1 MKLYEID
8 EALAECFDPETGE
21 IVDIDSYENL
31 QGERDK
37 KIEGIACIIK
47 NRQALIDALKAE
59 KKRMDDRIATLE
71 TQNENTKAFLDS
83 VLQGHRF
90 ETEKAVC
97 SYRKSTR
104 VDITDISKIPDEYLN
119 VKTEIAP
126 MKTAIKQALKEDKEV
141 PGCALIETNNL
152 SIK

>member
-8 EALAECFDPETGE
+8 EALVECFDPETGE
-21 IVDIDSYENL
+21 VTDLDAYENL

-59 KKRMDDRIATLE
+59 KKRMDDRISTLE
-71 TQNENTKAFLDS
+71 NQNDNTKAFLDS

-126 MKTAIKQALKEDKEV
+126 MKTAIKQALKDNKDV

>member
-8 EALAECFDPETGE
+8 EALVECFDPETGE
-21 IVDIDSYENL
+21 IVDLDAYENL

-59 KKRMDDRIATLE
+59 KKRMDERIATLE
-71 TQNENTKAFLDS
+71 NQNDNTKAFLDN
-83 VLQGHRF
+83 VLDGHRF

>member
-8 EALAECFDPETGE
+8 EALVECFDPETGE
-21 IVDIDSYENL
+21 VTDLDAYENL
-31 QGERDK
+31 QEERDK

-59 KKRMDDRIATLE
+59 KKRMDDRISTLE
-71 TQNENTKAFLDS
+71 TQNDNTKAFLDS

-119 VKTEIAP
+119 VKTEIVP
-126 MKTAIKQALKEDKEV
+126 MKTAIKQALKDNKEV

>member
-8 EALAECFDPETGE
+8 EALAQCFDPETGE
-21 IVDIDSYENL
+21 IVDSDAYEDL
-31 QGERDK
+31 REEKEK

-71 TQNENTKAFLDS
+71 NQNDNTKAFLDS
-83 VLQGHRF
+83 VLDGHRF

-104 VDITDISKIPDEYLN
+104 VDITDMSKIPDEYLN

-126 MKTAIKQALKEDKEV
+126 MKTAIKQALKDNKEV

>member
-8 EALAECFDPETGE
+8 EALVECFDSETGE
-21 IVDIDSYENL
+21 VTDLDAYENL

-59 KKRMDDRIATLE
+59 KKRMDDRISTLE
-71 TQNENTKAFLDS
+71 TQNDNTKAFLDS

-126 MKTAIKQALKEDKEV
+126 MKTAIKQALKDNKEV

>member
-8 EALAECFDPETGE
+8 EALAQCFDPETGE

-47 NRQALIDALKAE
+47 NRQALIDALKTE
-59 KKRMDDRIATLE
+59 KKRMDERIATLE
-71 TQNENTKAFLDS
+71 NQNDNTKAFLDS
-83 VLQGHRF
+83 VLDGHRF

-104 VDITDISKIPDEYLN
+104 VDITDMSKIPDEYMN
-119 VKTEIAP
+119 VKTEYAP
-126 MKTAIKQALKEDKEV
+126 MKTAIKQALKDNKKV

>member
-71 TQNENTKAFLDS
+71 NQNDNTKAFLDS
-83 VLQGHRF
+83 ILNGKRF
-90 ETEKAVC
+90 ETGKVLC

-104 VDITDISKIPDEYLN
+104 VDITDISKIPDEYMN
-119 VKTEIAP
+119 VKTEYAP
-126 MKTAIKQALKEDKEV
+126 MKTAIKQALKDNKEV

>member
-8 EALAECFDPETGE
+8 EALVQCFDPETGE
-21 IVDIDSYENL
+21 IMDLDSYENL

-59 KKRMDDRIATLE
+59 KKRIDDRIATLE
-71 TQNENTKAFLDS
+71 NQNDNTKAFLDS

>member
-71 TQNENTKAFLDS
+71 AQNENTKAFLDS

-104 VDITDISKIPDEYLN
+104 VDITDISKIPDEYMN
-119 VKTEIAP
+119 IKTEIAP

>member
-8 EALAECFDPETGE
+8 EALAQCFDPETGE
-21 IVDIDSYENL
+21 IVDAEAYENL

-47 NRQALIDALKAE
+47 NRQALIDELE
-59 KKRMDDRIATLE
+59 KESKRMAERVSVLK

-83 VLQGHRF
+83 ILHGQRF
-90 ETEKAVC
+90 ETAKAVC

-104 VDITDISKIPDEYLN
+104 VDITDMSKIPDEYMN

-126 MKTAIKQALKEDKEV
+126 MKTAIKQALKDNKEV

>member
-8 EALAECFDPETGE
+8 EALVECFDPETGE
-21 IVDIDSYENL
+21 VTDLDAYENL

-71 TQNENTKAFLDS
+71 NQNDNTKAFLDS

-126 MKTAIKQALKEDKEV
+126 MKTAIKQALKDNKDV

>member
-71 TQNENTKAFLDS
+71 TQNDNTRAFLDS

-126 MKTAIKQALKEDKEV
+126 MKTAIKQALKDNKDV

>member
-8 EALAECFDPETGE
+8 EALVECFDPETGE
-21 IVDIDSYENL
+21 VTDIDSYEGL
-31 QGERDK
+31 QEERDK

-47 NRQALIDALKAE
+47 NRQALINELKAE
-59 KKRMDDRIATLE
+59 GKRVAERVSALE
-71 TQNENTKAFLDS
+71 VQNKNTEAFLDS
-83 VLQGHRF
+83 ILNGKRF
-90 ETEKAVC
+90 ETGKVLC

-104 VDITDISKIPDEYLN
+104 VDITDMSKIPDEYMN
-119 VKTEIAP
+119 VKTEYAP
-126 MKTAIKQALKEDKEV
+126 MKTAIKQALKDNKKV

>member
-8 EALAECFDPETGE
+8 EALAQCFDPETGE
-21 IVDIDSYENL
+21 IVDAEVYENL

-47 NRQALIDALKAE
+47 NRQALIDALKTE
-59 KKRMDDRIATLE
+59 KKRMDERIATLE
-71 TQNENTKAFLDS
+71 NQNDNTKAFLDS
-83 VLQGHRF
+83 VLDGHRF

-104 VDITDISKIPDEYLN
+104 VDITDMSKIPDEYMN
-119 VKTEIAP
+119 IKTEYAP
-126 MKTAIKQALKEDKEV
+126 MKTAIKQALKDNKEV

>member
-8 EALAECFDPETGE
+8 EALAQCFDPETGE

-71 TQNENTKAFLDS
+71 NQNDNTKAFLDS

-104 VDITDISKIPDEYLN
+104 VDITDISKIPDEYMN
-119 VKTEIAP
+119 VKTEYAP
-126 MKTAIKQALKEDKEV
+126 MKTAIKQALKDNKEV

>member
-8 EALAECFDPETGE
+8 EALVECFDPETGE
-21 IVDIDSYENL
+21 IMDIDVYEGL
-31 QGERDK
+31 QEEKDK

-59 KKRMDDRIATLE
+59 KKRIDDRIATLE
-71 TQNENTKAFLDS
+71 TQNDNTKAFLDS

>member
-21 IVDIDSYENL
+21 IVDLDSYENL

-59 KKRMDDRIATLE
+59 KKRMDERIATLE
-71 TQNENTKAFLDS
+71 NQNDNTKAFLDS

-104 VDITDISKIPDEYLN
+104 VDITDMSKIPDEYLN

>member
-21 IVDIDSYENL
+21 IVDIDSYEGL

-59 KKRMDDRIATLE
+59 KKRMDERIATLE
-71 TQNENTKAFLDS
+71 NQNDNTKAFLDS
-83 VLQGHRF
+83 VLDGHRF

-97 SYRKSTR
+97 SYRKGTR
-104 VDITDISKIPDEYLN
+104 VDITDMSKIPDEYMN
-119 VKTEIAP
+119 VKTEYAP
-126 MKTAIKQALKEDKEV
+126 MKTAIKQALKDNKEV

-152 SIK
+152 SVK

>member
-59 KKRMDDRIATLE
+59 KKRMDDRISTLE
-71 TQNENTKAFLDS
+71 TQNDNTKAFLDS

-126 MKTAIKQALKEDKEV
+126 MKTAIKQALKEDKDV

>member
-21 IVDIDSYENL
+21 IMDADAYENL

-71 TQNENTKAFLDS
+71 TQNDNTKAFLDS

-104 VDITDISKIPDEYLN
+104 VDITDISKIPDEYMN

>member
-59 KKRMDDRIATLE
+59 KKRMDDRIGTLE

-83 VLQGHRF
+83 VLQGQRF

>member
-8 EALAECFDPETGE
+8 EALVECFDPETGE

-71 TQNENTKAFLDS
+71 TQNDNTKAFLDS

-126 MKTAIKQALKEDKEV
+126 MKTAIKQALKDNKDV

>member
-71 TQNENTKAFLDS
+71 NQNDNTKAFLDS

-126 MKTAIKQALKEDKEV
+126 MKTAIKQALKDNKEV

>member
-21 IVDIDSYENL
+21 VTDLDAYENL

-47 NRQALIDALKAE
+47 NRQALINELKAE
-59 KKRMDDRIATLE
+59 GKRVAERVSALE
-71 TQNENTKAFLDS
+71 VQNKNTEAFLDS
-83 VLQGHRF
+83 ILNGKRF
-90 ETEKAVC
+90 ETGKVLC

-104 VDITDISKIPDEYLN
+104 VDITDMSKIPDEYMN
-119 VKTEIAP
+119 VKTEYAP
-126 MKTAIKQALKEDKEV
+126 MKTAIKQALKDNKEV

>member
-71 TQNENTKAFLDS
+71 TQNDNTRAFLDS

-126 MKTAIKQALKEDKEV
+126 MKTAIKQALKDNKEV

>member
-8 EALAECFDPETGE
+8 EALAQCFDPETGE
-21 IVDIDSYENL
+21 IVDSDAYEDL

-71 TQNENTKAFLDS
+71 NQNDNTKAFLDS
-83 VLQGHRF
+83 VLDGHRF

-104 VDITDISKIPDEYLN
+104 VDIVDMSKIPDEYLN

-126 MKTAIKQALKEDKEV
+126 MKTAIKQALKDNKEV

>member
-8 EALAECFDPETGE
+8 EALIKCFDPETGE
-21 IVDIDSYENL
+21 IVDLDSYENL

-59 KKRMDDRIATLE
+59 KKRMDDRISTLE
-71 TQNENTKAFLDS
+71 TQNDNTKAFLDS

-126 MKTAIKQALKEDKEV
+126 MKTAIKQALKEDKDV

>member
-8 EALAECFDPETGE
+8 EALVECFDPETGE

-71 TQNENTKAFLDS
+71 NQNDNTKAFLDS

-126 MKTAIKQALKEDKEV
+126 MKTAIKQALKEDKDV

>member
-21 IVDIDSYENL
+21 IVDLDSYENL

-59 KKRMDDRIATLE
+59 KKRMDDRISTLE
-71 TQNENTKAFLDS
+71 TQNDNTKAFLDS

-126 MKTAIKQALKEDKEV
+126 MKTAIKQALKEDKDV

>member
-21 IVDIDSYENL
+21 IVDRDAYENL

-59 KKRMDDRIATLE
+59 KKRMDERIATLE
-71 TQNENTKAFLDS
+71 NQNDNTKAFLDS
-83 VLQGHRF
+83 VLQGHCF

-104 VDITDISKIPDEYLN
+104 VDITDMSKIPDEYLN

>member
-8 EALAECFDPETGE
+8 EALIECFDPETGE
-21 IVDIDSYENL
+21 IVDLDSYENL

-47 NRQALIDALKAE
+47 NRQALIDALKTE
-59 KKRMDDRIATLE
+59 KKRMDERIATLE
-71 TQNENTKAFLDS
+71 NQNDNTKAFLDS
-83 VLQGHRF
+83 VLDGHRF

-97 SYRKSTR
+97 SYRKSTK
-104 VDITDISKIPDEYLN
+104 VDITDMSKIPDEYMN
-119 VKTEIAP
+119 IKTEYAP
-126 MKTAIKQALKEDKEV
+126 MKTAIKQALKDNKEV

>member
-8 EALAECFDPETGE
+8 EALVECFDPETGE

-71 TQNENTKAFLDS
+71 NQNDNTKAFLDS
-83 VLQGHRF
+83 VLDGHRF

-126 MKTAIKQALKEDKEV
+126 MKTAIKQALKDNKGV